1 MVNRAIHSR
10 IFGKTVGGYALAARA
25 SSLAKFPFQGDD
37 CRQNGPDH
45 CRQYA
50 NSGTALGTRCAN
62 VQRERCRVWK
72 PTKTPKEHAPKMI
85 ENSTPAAPMKKLF
98 IAVITI
104 LLSGCASP
112 IFDVGRTETVLPLSR
127 AWFEGRMVEYVTTD
141 ISDLNMA
148 QMMGAN
154 YAPRLKGAISSQPGA
169 SLVERVYKFVNGEQ
183 ISIFQSAPNPT
194 GPENKDKAYSP
205 LWRVAEVKW
214 LVAPGNRTLKSEEEL
229 LAAKERGHVSIND
242 TDIVVNC
249 PITRGADNNS
259 LKGVR

>member
-1 MVNRAIHSR
+1 
-10 IFGKTVGGYALAARA
+10 
-25 SSLAKFPFQGDD
+25 
-37 CRQNGPDH
+37 
-45 CRQYA
+45 
-50 NSGTALGTRCAN
+50 
-62 VQRERCRVWK
+62 
-72 PTKTPKEHAPKMI
+72 
-85 ENSTPAAPMKKLF
+85 MKKHF
-98 IAVITI
+98 FAVMAI

-127 AWFEGRMVEYVTTD
+127 AWFEGSVVEYVTTD
-141 ISDLNMA
+141 ISDAAMA

-154 YAPRLKGAISSQPGA
+154 YVPRLKGAIGSQPGQ

-183 ISIFQSAPNPT
+183 ISIFQSAPQPT
-194 GPENKDKAYSP
+194 GADNKDRAYSP

-229 LAAKERGHVSIND
+229 LAAKERGLVSITD

-249 PITRGADNNS
+249 PITRGTDKNS